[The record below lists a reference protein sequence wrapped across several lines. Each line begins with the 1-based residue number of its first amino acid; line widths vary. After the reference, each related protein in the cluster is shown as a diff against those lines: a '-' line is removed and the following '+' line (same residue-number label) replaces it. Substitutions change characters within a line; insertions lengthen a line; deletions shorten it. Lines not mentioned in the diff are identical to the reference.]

1 MDLAMLRSS
10 PRLLATRMKQGVPEP
25 DVMPFVLGVAMSQSK
40 LISFVTHSV
49 ASLVAVSSLASCD
62 LRDSDHMPYTM
73 KGLNVHVFDR
83 KTDKEYFGGFVEGN
97 YVNRERA
104 VSQCAVAAQATAT
117 QSHLVEW
124 SYVCCTVTTSSSCET
139 KVR

>member
-1 MDLAMLRSS
+1 MAHFCRFADFLPL
-10 PRLLATRMKQGVPEP
+10 
-25 DVMPFVLGVAMSQSK
+25 VLGLAMSQSK
-40 LISFVTHSV
+40 LLSFFTRSV
-49 ASLVAVSSLASCD
+49 AGFMVVSSLASCD
-62 LRDSDHMPYTM
+62 LPDSNHMPYTM

-104 VSQCAVAAQATAT
+104 VSQCAMAAQATAT
-117 QSHLVEW
+117 QNHLVEW
-124 SYVCCTVTTSSSCET
+124 SYVCCTVTSSSSCET